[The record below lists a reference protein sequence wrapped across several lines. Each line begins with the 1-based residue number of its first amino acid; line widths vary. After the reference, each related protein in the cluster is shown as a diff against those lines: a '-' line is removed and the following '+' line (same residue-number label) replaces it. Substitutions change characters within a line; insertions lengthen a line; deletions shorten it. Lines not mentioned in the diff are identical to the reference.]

1 MVELTEL
8 AGEAS
13 KTDDGLVEIRVANP
27 YMRVLPP
34 EPYHFLVEQSVVI
47 LEEIVSFLQASG
59 VVLEVPLAGA
69 VQQGEDA
76 REAPARAMEEE
87 VVVSRG
93 ALHAKSRR
101 YGASYLGGIVD
112 CFDDRGHV
120 RGHLLQGEASCCRGK
135 ESTARTTQA
144 GRSVTSSSQ
153 ASLRVLSVRRRTRR
167 VPWHQ
172 RQRSLLLWRSSGFA
186 TGTAEAAEVRKP
198 RLHQNRV
205 QYSLYCGQKEREE
218 EGGGT
223 KEIDDQAAVGA
234 AARRVAEEGHAVRS
248 IADIWSGE
256 GIGVSNKKI
265 AGVGERVSEVE
276 YGIESTGGGGEMEA
290 RDQKEQNADGRL
302 HGKHLKDLNEALRP
316 PSGTLLLP
324 CSLLHQIYS

>member
-1 MVELTEL
+1 MNKSLTLHRNAWVMVELTEL
-8 AGEAS
+8 AGGAS

-76 REAPARAMEEE
+76 REAPARW
-87 VVVSRG
+87 VPR
-93 ALHAKSRR
+93 H
-101 YGASYLGGIVD
+101 
-112 CFDDRGHV
+112 H
-120 RGHLLQGEASCCRGK
+120 QGEAVRGQRNQVVVAPDLPNEEERFAEELPAACTHLISFVLQREGINFSNHPSWTFSDK
-135 ESTARTTQA
+135 FVPSIPP
-144 GRSVTSSSQ
+144 SPLCSKKDTSS
-153 ASLRVLSVRRRTRR
+153 AVAPVTAKFTPLAK
-167 VPWHQ
+167 
-172 RQRSLLLWRSSGFA
+172 LWFRDRNGGSSG
-186 TGTAEAAEVRKP
+186 K
-198 RLHQNRV
+198 
-205 QYSLYCGQKEREE
+205 RED

-223 KEIDDQAAVGA
+223 KEIDDQAPVGA

-290 RDQKEQNADGRL
+290 RDQKEQDADGRL

-316 PSGTLLLP
+316 PSGTLLL
-324 CSLLHQIYS
+324 HQIYS